1 MFFSNF
7 DHCSSQNIFNLKPV
21 SSVEEMSTENDH
33 LSTSSSSSSS
43 SSISKHSNCQ
53 NDSRT
58 NSYNISS
65 VNSCSSSSPI
75 YHQTPLKPIDHPNTD
90 VSGSCSTD
98 ICSLITTVIITDSV
112 NSLSIKSSVNN
123 TTDSIM
129 NIASSSTGIST
140 DTYTSMVNLPF
151 NDSLVCRSHSYLPT
165 CTMNSSGFIDL
176 TQKVSVYILF
186 YFSKKY

>member
-43 SSISKHSNCQ
+43 ISKHSNCQ

-75 YHQTPLKPIDHPNTD
+75 YHQTSLKPIDHSNID
-90 VSGSCSTD
+90 MSGSSSTV
-98 ICSLITTVIITDSV
+98 ICSLTTTPVIITDSV
-112 NSLSIKSSVNN
+112 NSVSVKSSVNN
-123 TTDSIM
+123 TTNSIM
-129 NIASSSTGIST
+129 NITSSSTGIST

-151 NDSLVCRSHSYLPT
+151 NDSLVCRSHSHLPT
-165 CTMNSSGFIDL
+165 YTMNSSGFIDL
-176 TQKVSVYILF
+176 TQKVSIYILV
-186 YFSKKY
+186 YFSKKS